1 MFAKKLIFIFLF
13 SSFLFLASIFSSPIF
28 AQTTAASN
36 STGIDFMNIQNAG
49 KKGQTTLE
57 RWSEDS
63 ITGSSMAILKNM
75 IGEVPEDFFT
85 QLEQVT
91 TTGQGKFP
99 KLAIGGA
106 LGKGTQMIATLFTPP
121 ASGIQ
126 YIADTWGNV
135 LGKPAYAQGYG
146 FNGLQFL
153 LPLWKAA
160 RNIVYLLS
168 SIVFVVIGLMIIL
181 RVKISPQAVVT
192 IQSAVPTVITSL
204 ILVTFSYAIAGL
216 LIDIGNI
223 VLGIILSAIFNAQG
237 KGLSD
242 NIINNTIYPFDFKSL
257 SNPTMFTLTTL
268 SFASIN
274 SLVPLVLIIGLI
286 SSVIVGLMTLSI
298 GSGII
303 LGVLGMLI
311 ILILFILIIGYWL
324 VMLWFG
330 LVKTYITIILKVI
343 SAPIEIFMGTF
354 PNSKIGFSSWL
365 LDILANIMV
374 FPIVTIFLVI
384 LTIITDSILNTNG
397 TIWAPGLISIY
408 KTLYPPMLSAAVGLG
423 GLALISKLPELIPQ
437 YIFMIKPSPFGAA
450 IGENLATKNLPGVGL
465 IKSVGSEALGTGIK
479 SIITPTGEKLGQN
492 LKNKIWPPSKVT
504 LKNDGA
510 NSGGIS

>member
-181 RVKISPQAVVT
+181 RVKISPQAV
-192 IQSAVPTVITSL
+192 
-204 ILVTFSYAIAGL
+204 
-216 LIDIGNI
+216 
-223 VLGIILSAIFNAQG
+223 
-237 KGLSD
+237 
-242 NIINNTIYPFDFKSL
+242 
-257 SNPTMFTLTTL
+257 
-268 SFASIN
+268 
-274 SLVPLVLIIGLI
+274 
-286 SSVIVGLMTLSI
+286 
-298 GSGII
+298 
-303 LGVLGMLI
+303 
-311 ILILFILIIGYWL
+311 
-324 VMLWFG
+324 
-330 LVKTYITIILKVI
+330 
-343 SAPIEIFMGTF
+343 E
-354 PNSKIGFSSWL
+354 
-365 LDILANIMV
+365 
-374 FPIVTIFLVI
+374 
-384 LTIITDSILNTNG
+384 
-397 TIWAPGLISIY
+397 
-408 KTLYPPMLSAAVGLG
+408 
-423 GLALISKLPELIPQ
+423 
-437 YIFMIKPSPFGAA
+437 
-450 IGENLATKNLPGVGL
+450 
-465 IKSVGSEALGTGIK
+465 
-479 SIITPTGEKLGQN
+479 
-492 LKNKIWPPSKVT
+492 
-504 LKNDGA
+504 
-510 NSGGIS
+510 